1 MMDHDEGDCLQ
12 WLHNKETLRQ
22 EEKQYGPWLR
32 ATQDCLQ
39 RPQLVIASNRS
50 IANPKRKGEGDEEVG
65 PTSCGSKKRMA
76 A

>member
-1 MMDHDEGDCLQ
+1 MVTQQRNFATGGEAIRSMA
-12 WLHNKETLRQ
+12 N
-22 EEKQYGPWLR
+22 